1 MQIRFK
7 TRKLEKQY
15 LNAKEA
21 EKAYG
26 RQVARKYIQ
35 RVTILKQARCFEDL
49 YAISVL
55 KLHPLK
61 GDCDGEYAIALTGF
75 YRLIIRNV
83 DEVYDIVRIEEVN
96 KHYGD

>member
-1 MQIRFK
+1 MEIRFR

-26 RQVARKYIQ
+26 TQVARKYIQ
-35 RVTILKQARCFEDL
+35 RVTILKKARCFDDL

-55 KLHPLK
+55 KFHPLK
-61 GDCDGEYAIALTGF
+61 GDRDGEYAIALTGF

-83 DEVYDIVRIEEVN
+83 GEVYDIVRIEEVS

>member
-1 MQIRFK
+1 LEIRFK
-7 TRKLEKQY
+7 NRKLEKQY
-15 LNAKEA
+15 RDVKVA

-26 RQVARKYIQ
+26 KQVARRYIQ
-35 RVTILKQARCFEDL
+35 RVTIIKQARSFDEL
-49 YAISVL
+49 YKISVL

-61 GDCDGEYAIALTGF
+61 GEREGEYAIALTGF

-83 DEVYDIVRIEEVN
+83 GERFDIVRIEEVS

>member
-1 MQIRFK
+1 MEIRFK
-7 TRKLEKQY
+7 TRKLEKRY

-61 GDCDGEYAIALTGF
+61 GDRDGEYAIVLTGF

-83 DEVYDIVRIEEVN
+83 GEVYDIVRIEEVS

>member
-1 MQIRFK
+1 LEIRFK
-7 TRKLEKQY
+7 TRKLEKRY

-61 GDCDGEYAIALTGF
+61 GDRDGEYAIVLTGF

-83 DEVYDIVRIEEVN
+83 GEVYDIVRIEEVS

>member
-1 MQIRFK
+1 MEIRFR

-26 RQVARKYIQ
+26 AQVARRYIQ
-35 RVTILKQARCFEDL
+35 RVNILKSARSFEEL

-55 KLHPLK
+55 KFHPLK
-61 GDCDGEYAIALTGF
+61 GDRDGEYAIALTGF
-75 YRLIIRNV
+75 YRLIIRNIG
-83 DEVYDIVRIEEVN
+83 EVYDIVRIEEVS